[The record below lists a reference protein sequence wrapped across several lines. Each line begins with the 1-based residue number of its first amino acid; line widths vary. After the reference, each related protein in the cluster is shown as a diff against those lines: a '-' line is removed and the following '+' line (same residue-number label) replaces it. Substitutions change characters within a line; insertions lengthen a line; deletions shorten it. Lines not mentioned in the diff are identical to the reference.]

1 MNSTISGRNTQ
12 ETNNRNNSVKFQ
24 GGQNLGACASG
35 FGTCCLISVSQCDS
49 VITENSTVTVVLAQT
64 DSILMIGKRAS
75 KSKNFKEDDQ
85 EKDKNDINKSYQLSS
100 DQIQEQ

>member
-49 VITENSTVTVVLAQT
+49 VITENSTVTVVFVNT
-64 DSILMIGKRAS
+64 NSILIIGNRESKYKRL
-75 KSKNFKEDDQ
+75 FH
-85 EKDKNDINKSYQLSS
+85 SS
-100 DQIQEQ
+100 M